1 MEKFLSRA
9 LKNDLL
15 IKSEKKHSFYREMTT
30 FNIILGKFPSHSKT
44 STFVSN
50 KIITLYHFFQTAFSE
65 RGFSIHQSQAN
76 TKNVTNNP

>member
-15 IKSEKKHSFYREMTT
+15 MKSEKKKHSFYRENTT
-30 FNIILGKFPSHSKT
+30 FNTILGKFPSHSIP
-44 STFVSN
+44 STFVFN

-65 RGFSIHQSQAN
+65 
-76 TKNVTNNP
+76 

>member
-15 IKSEKKHSFYREMTT
+15 IKSEKKNSFYRENTT
-30 FNIILGKFPSHSKT
+30 FYSILGKFPSHSIP

-50 KIITLYHFFQTAFSE
+50 KIITLYHFFQTTFSE
-65 RGFSIHQSQAN
+65 
-76 TKNVTNNP
+76 